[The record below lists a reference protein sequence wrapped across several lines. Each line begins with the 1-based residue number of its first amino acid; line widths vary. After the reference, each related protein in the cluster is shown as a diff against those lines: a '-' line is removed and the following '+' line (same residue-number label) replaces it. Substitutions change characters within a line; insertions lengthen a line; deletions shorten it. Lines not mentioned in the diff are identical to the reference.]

1 MKKLEGRALMCIALA
16 AALIIGIGIFIG
28 RLAVNGGDWASFY
41 ANAHVYSEGRLAVG
55 TVYDRNGLVLLEN
68 DGDGTHYNQ
77 DKGIREGT
85 VHVVGD
91 KDLNISTAVNAF
103 FRSDIIGYN
112 FITGTNG
119 SIFLDNRTLKLTI
132 DGEVSKAARE
142 ALGGRKGLVGVY
154 NWKTGEILCMTSSP
168 SVDPE
173 LDMRGK
179 EVESGTYINKV
190 LSAADTPG
198 SIFKLV
204 TTKAAL
210 ENIAGIDDWS
220 FTCKGKHVI
229 GGEKIT
235 CVSAHGKQDIYKALA
250 NSCNCAYAELTVELG
265 SGVMNKTVEE
275 LGLTSSYNVNGIE
288 SKAGSFNFDTYDYNL
303 GWAGIGQFE
312 DQVNPL
318 SMMVYMGAIAGG
330 GEAAEPYLIQG
341 EGKSSVEL
349 LGSGT
354 AAKLKEMMR
363 NNVLTNYGD
372 GNYPGLELHAK
383 SGTAEGAKGTVPDA
397 WFCGFSGDH
406 AFIVC
411 VENGGYGSSV
421 AGPVANKVLQ
431 ALKSAD
437 S

>member
-1 MKKLEGRALMCIALA
+1 MKKLEGRALICIALA
-16 AALIIGIGIFIG
+16 VTLIIGLGIFIG
-28 RLAVNGGDWASFY
+28 RLAADGDDWATFY
-41 ANAHVYSEGRLAVG
+41 ANAHVYSQGRLAVG
-55 TVYDRNGLVLLEN
+55 TVYDRNGEILLKN
-68 DGDGTHYNQ
+68 DEDGTHYNE
-77 DKGIREGT
+77 DAGIRRGT

-91 KDLNISTAVNAF
+91 KDMNISTAVNSF

-119 SIFLDNRTLKLTI
+119 SIFSDNRTLRLTI
-132 DGEVSKAARE
+132 DGNVSKTANE
-142 ALGGRKGLVGVY
+142 ALGRRNGLVGVY
-154 NWKTGEILCMTSSP
+154 NWKTGEIICMTSNP
-168 SVDPE
+168 SIDPE
-173 LDMRGK
+173 KDGGGADA
-179 EVESGTYINKV
+179 ESGTYINKV

-220 FTCKGKHVI
+220 FTCTGRHVI
-229 GGEKIT
+229 DGEKIT
-235 CVSAHGKQDIYKALA
+235 CTAAHGRLNLYSALA
-250 NSCNCAYAELTVELG
+250 NSCNCAYASLAVELG
-265 SGVMNKTVEE
+265 SDVMKKTVDE
-275 LGLTSSYNVNGIE
+275 LGLTSSYDVNGIK
-288 SKAGSFNFDTYDYNL
+288 SKAGSFNFDTYNYNL

-330 GEAAEPYLIQG
+330 GEAAKPYMLKG
-341 EGKSSVEL
+341 TGGDSVKL
-349 LGSGT
+349 LDGNT

-363 NNVLTNYGD
+363 NNVLKTYGD

-397 WFCGFSGDH
+397 WFCGFSGDY

-431 ALKSAD
+431 ALKSGE
-437 S
+437 

>member
-16 AALIIGIGIFIG
+16 AALIIGLGIFIG
-28 RLAVNGGDWASFY
+28 KLVIHGDDWATFY
-41 ANAHVYSEGRLAVG
+41 ANTHVYNQGRLAVG
-55 TVYDRNGLVLLEN
+55 TVYDRNGEILLEN
-68 DGDGTHYNQ
+68 DEDGPHYN
-77 DKGIREGT
+77 DDVGVRKGT

-91 KDLNISTAVNAF
+91 KDLNISTGVNSF

-112 FITGTNG
+112 LITGTNG

-132 DGEVSKAARE
+132 DGEVSKVASE
-142 ALGGRKGLVGVY
+142 ALGSRNGLVGVY
-154 NWKTGEILCMTSSP
+154 DWKTGEIICMTSNP
-168 SVDPE
+168 TLDPE
-173 LDMRGK
+173 VGAG
-179 EVESGTYINKV
+179 ENAESGTYINKV

-220 FTCKGKHVI
+220 FTCTGSHVI
-229 GGEKIT
+229 DGEKIT
-235 CVSAHGKQDIYKALA
+235 CTAAHGRQNIYGALS
-250 NSCNCAYAELTVELG
+250 NSCNCAYASLAVELG
-265 SGVMNKTVEE
+265 SDVMEKTVEQ
-275 LGLTSSYNVNGIE
+275 LGLTSSYDINGIK
-288 SKAGSFNFDTYDYNL
+288 SKAGSFTFDTYNYNL

-330 GEAAEPYLIQG
+330 GEAAKPYLLQG
-341 EGKSSVEL
+341 TGEDTVSMLDSN
-349 LGSGT
+349 T
-354 AAKLKEMMR
+354 AAKIKEMMR
-363 NNVLTNYGD
+363 NNVVSNYGD

-397 WFCGFSGDH
+397 WFCGFSGDY

-411 VENGGYGSSV
+411 VENGGYGSYV

-431 ALKSAD
+431 ALNSAQ
-437 S
+437 